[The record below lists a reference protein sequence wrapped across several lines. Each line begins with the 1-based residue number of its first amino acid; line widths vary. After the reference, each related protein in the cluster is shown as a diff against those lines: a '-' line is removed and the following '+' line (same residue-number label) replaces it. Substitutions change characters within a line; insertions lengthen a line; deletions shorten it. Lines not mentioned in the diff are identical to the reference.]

1 MNNRVLD
8 AAALRDANLIQ
19 VYQAVSDGTCSTRA
33 ELASALRMSRSTA
46 SSLVQG
52 LIDLHVLDEA
62 GPASSKGGRRATKL
76 RIREDHWY
84 ILGTDL
90 GATHIGS
97 ALMTLTGEI
106 RATRFES
113 MDVRGNP
120 QGALEEVERQC
131 LDLMR
136 GAELDCSRIIGLGVA
151 VPSPVS
157 PQRPGFVSESIMPA
171 WVDIDVCGSLEN
183 SLGVKVAL
191 GNDANLGG
199 LAESLWGIGQ
209 RASSLAY
216 IKVGTGVGCGLI
228 CDGKVYQGTWGFA
241 GELGHLLMKDDA
253 SEPQTLND
261 LVGKAALERAYERL
275 KLEVSGT
282 RVPSSS
288 GSSPALLAQQGDPVA
303 CAVIAE
309 AGRLVGRAV
318 TDMIHLM
325 NPEMIILGGSLAMAG
340 DLLLRPVQDEVHRL
354 AGWSDLQATRIS
366 LGQLGE
372 RGIVAGAA
380 GSILSLFEADI
391 RGWLE
396 PKVSSLP
403 VASGE

>member
-1 MNNRVLD
+1 MSNRVLD

-19 VYQAVSDGTCSTRA
+19 VYQAVSSGSGVTRA
-33 ELASALRMSRSTA
+33 ELASALGMSRSTA

-52 LIDLHVLDEA
+52 LLDLKVLSED
-62 GPASSKGGRRATKL
+62 GQASSKGGRRATKL
-76 RIREDHWY
+76 RVQDDHWY
-84 ILGTDL
+84 IIGTDL

-113 MDVRGNP
+113 MDVRGMP
-120 QGALEEVERQC
+120 EDALREVGRQC
-131 LDLMR
+131 VDLMR
-136 GAELDCSRIIGLGVA
+136 GAGLDGSRIIGLGVA

-157 PQRPGFVSESIMPA
+157 PQRPGFVSDSIMPRWA
-171 WVDIDVCGSLEN
+171 EVNISERLEAD
-183 SLGVKVAL
+183 LGIKVIL
-191 GNDANLGG
+191 GNDANMGG

-228 CDGKVYQGTWGFA
+228 CNGKIYQGVWGFA
-241 GELGHLLMKDDA
+241 GELGHLLMRDDDT
-253 SEPQTLND
+253 EPQTLND
-261 LVGKAALERAYERL
+261 LVGKAPLERAYDRL
-275 KLEVSGT
+275 SAQIGETGKRKNGE
-282 RVPSSS
+282 
-288 GSSPALLAQQGDPVA
+288 SPALLAQQGDPVA

-309 AGRLVGRAV
+309 AGRQLGRAV

-340 DLLLRPVQDEVHRL
+340 DLLLRPVQDQVHRL
-354 AGWSDLQATRIS
+354 AGWSSLQGTRIS

-380 GSILSLFEADI
+380 GAVLSMFEADI

-396 PKVSSLP
+396 PRSTDLAL
-403 VASGE
+403 ASGG

>member
-1 MNNRVLD
+1 MNSRVLD

-19 VYQAVSDGTCSTRA
+19 VYQAVADGTCATRA

-62 GPASSKGGRRATKL
+62 GQASSKGGRRATKL
-76 RIREDHWY
+76 RIADEHWY
-84 ILGTDL
+84 TLGTDL

-113 MDVRGNP
+113 MDVRGDP
-120 QGALEEVERQC
+120 QGALDEVERQC
-131 LDLMR
+131 FELMR
-136 GAELDCSRIIGLGVA
+136 GAEIDSSRIIGLGVA

-171 WVDIDVCGSLEN
+171 WVDIDVCEALEN
-183 SLGVKVAL
+183 KLGVKVAL

-253 SEPQTLND
+253 AVPQTLND
-261 LVGKAALERAYERL
+261 LVGKAALEREYERL
-275 KLEVSGT
+275 QLEVSGHI
-282 RVPSSS
+282 PSPL
-288 GSSPALLAQQGDPVA
+288 GSISLLAQQGDPVA

-354 AGWSDLQATRIS
+354 AGWSDLKGTRVS

-380 GSILSLFEADI
+380 GSILSMFEADI

-396 PKVSSLP
+396 PKISSLP